1 MCAVLCSGDTPGIS
15 IVALFSADSAMVLNL
30 YWIFSDATIVSI
42 EIDELLRALLVLVC
56 SFLFHRFQIVSR
68 SGS

>member
-1 MCAVLCSGDTPGIS
+1 VLFCAPVTCLELVLWRYFPQT
-15 IVALFSADSAMVLNL
+15 SAMVLNL

-42 EIDELLRALLVLVC
+42 EIDELMRALLDLVC

-68 SGS
+68 SSS